1 MAPPRDPRIQQAL
14 DLLVTTLNDI
24 ARVTSS
30 DQRLAQGLLDIGAA
44 GFDIEQVEVPT
55 ARQYSESDAIQLVN
69 ELTRKVGLRQGLDLS
84 VPSAER
90 NEVFFRIISTLPDQL
105 LPGVARPPTRDGSAL
120 QNLSDSV
127 VFTAAHDIRR
137 FPQHATQGMR
147 EGAVWAA
154 LLDQNRVSQE
164 MFNARFGGRAAPD
177 VQRQVFDADITIQSN
192 LSDILNAAGAE
203 AKGDEFLRAVTK
215 VVSAESKDGVVVAP
229 NASLFPVVP
238 GFGAPEPKR
247 FTEQETKDLTTGF
260 KKSLQDALPTANQL
274 ETPEE
279 KAALKRYI
287 DDIEDRAQDSDLN
300 MRAQGASEDAMLLA
314 RQSILNQARPAFEQV
329 LQATV
334 FQAGIA
340 EQQEQTEAAVEG
352 FVARFNTPS
361 KIKNEISNLLPEKS
375 QLRTDAEKKILD
387 EFIANQVD
395 AVQIAEL
402 TALRQGM
409 SPVEVAQ
416 AQFDAIQTAIDAW
429 EPFRQQAIGETR
441 AESVPETVK
450 AKNDILSKVFQTPQF
465 QSVFPGVEFEDLDPE
480 VQAQAR
486 SEISGLDADTASLF
500 ALHNAARWKQAS
512 DAAVAEAAEAKA
524 AEEFGTKKFRE
535 NQLAEFFSDFGL
547 DPKSIS
553 DERTRQLETMFS
565 TPVSQEDQALIADDL
580 IPAYQ
585 TEKENLDLAANT
597 TQLEQAAETALG
609 ITARTPTQVRKSLEP
624 SVVELAS
631 FLGSDLE
638 KDPQGAD
645 AQSILGE
652 ILSTQGATPFG
663 LAPRPQVVPT
673 LRPED
678 PTEPLLPPFA
688 PGAEAILGRG
698 DPTVAAGLA
707 AAYRPAAEVE
717 TERLDPRRPPTLS
730 GLPGFSRGRVEKS
743 LALAPTSELM
753 PLLERALF
761 DRPELAEFVSQGGRA
776 QSLQRQVRDIRRDR
790 RNEQVRGAWQ
800 SLKPLP
806 FDQRVD
812 ALMGSMGIDP
822 FDQRVDALMA
832 SMGIDRK
839 AAKNR
844 VERLAAKNRLERLAA
859 IHGQEPRGSIERQRQ
874 TDPVAHW
881 QALPSPQAMPLQEAF
896 TQAFSSL
903 TREFEATPG
912 FEVETRRREHEA
924 ETERRR
930 VLRKSAAQRRT
941 VIRR

>member
-1 MAPPRDPRIQQAL
+1 
-14 DLLVTTLNDI
+14 
-24 ARVTSS
+24 VTSS
-30 DQRLAQGLLDIGAA
+30 DQRLAQGLLNIGAA

-585 TEKENLDLAANT
+585 TEKENLDLAAN
-597 TQLEQAAETALG
+597 
-609 ITARTPTQVRKSLEP
+609 
-624 SVVELAS
+624 
-631 FLGSDLE
+631 
-638 KDPQGAD
+638 
-645 AQSILGE
+645 
-652 ILSTQGATPFG
+652 
-663 LAPRPQVVPT
+663 
-673 LRPED
+673 
-678 PTEPLLPPFA
+678 
-688 PGAEAILGRG
+688 
-698 DPTVAAGLA
+698 
-707 AAYRPAAEVE
+707 
-717 TERLDPRRPPTLS
+717 
-730 GLPGFSRGRVEKS
+730 
-743 LALAPTSELM
+743 
-753 PLLERALF
+753 
-761 DRPELAEFVSQGGRA
+761 
-776 QSLQRQVRDIRRDR
+776 
-790 RNEQVRGAWQ
+790 
-800 SLKPLP
+800 
-806 FDQRVD
+806 
-812 ALMGSMGIDP
+812 
-822 FDQRVDALMA
+822 
-832 SMGIDRK
+832 
-839 AAKNR
+839 
-844 VERLAAKNRLERLAA
+844 
-859 IHGQEPRGSIERQRQ
+859 
-874 TDPVAHW
+874 
-881 QALPSPQAMPLQEAF
+881 
-896 TQAFSSL
+896 
-903 TREFEATPG
+903 
-912 FEVETRRREHEA
+912 
-924 ETERRR
+924 
-930 VLRKSAAQRRT
+930 
-941 VIRR
+941 